1 MRSVVTG
8 FSLLFISPFV
18 VAEQADYS
26 LADFAAD
33 QATRSFVSLD
43 YYRASD
49 GSDYRS
55 LSLDYALNLDSRL
68 SLGIGQSRAP
78 EGAVNSRNIDA
89 RNINSWNTGFFSY
102 FGDSFNYALDYEH
115 WSAQGDAVSDT
126 FSFSAGYDGLDW
138 GMYITPEL
146 RYIDLYSRRLANGS
160 RRLFEVKGTGLTAG
174 LSYYGWAGWTLSA
187 SASSYSYDRDISV
200 INRVLVQ
207 RFLSSDALALA
218 YSFLNSKASVE
229 LGYDFSGDFSGTRL
243 GFEMNQAVVEG
254 DNSLIRGEVM
264 KLGLYQFDP
273 VLLDLEAGR
282 YRYSEQSVNYTRLS
296 LTFAW

>member
-1 MRSVVTG
+1 MRSVIG
-8 FSLLFISPFV
+8 FPLLFISTL
-18 VAEQADYS
+18 VAAEPIDYS
-26 LADFAAD
+26 LADFAAE
-33 QATRSFVSLD
+33 QATRSFISLD

-49 GSDYRS
+49 SSDFRG
-55 LSLDYALNLDSRL
+55 LSLEYALNFDSRL

-78 EGAVNSRNIDA
+78 EEAVNSQNIDA
-89 RNINSWNTGFFSY
+89 RNINSWDAGFFSY
-102 FGDSFNYALDYEH
+102 FGDSFNYALNYEH
-115 WSAQGDAVSDT
+115 WNAQGDAISDT

-138 GMYITPEL
+138 GMYVTPEL

-174 LSYYGWAGWTLSA
+174 LNYYGWAGWTLSA
-187 SASSYSYDRDISV
+187 SASGYSYDRDISV

-218 YSFLNSKASVE
+218 YSFLNSKASAE
-229 LGYDFSGDFSGTRL
+229 LSYDFSGDFSGTRL
-243 GFEMNQAVVEG
+243 GFEMNRAVVEG
-254 DNSLIRGEVM
+254 DNSLIRGAVV

-282 YRYSEQSVNYTRLS
+282 YRYSEQSVSYTRLS

>member
-1 MRSVVTG
+1 MRSVIG
-8 FSLLFISPFV
+8 LPLLFISSLV
-18 VAEQADYS
+18 VAEQVDYS

-33 QATRSFVSLD
+33 QAMRSFIYLD

-49 GSDYRS
+49 GSNYRG
-55 LSLDYALNLDSRL
+55 LNLDYALNFDSRL

-78 EGAVNSRNIDA
+78 QGAVNRQNIDA
-89 RNINSWNTGFFSY
+89 RNIDSWNAGFFSY
-102 FGDSFNYALDYEH
+102 SGDSFNYALDYEH
-115 WSAQGDAVSDT
+115 WSAQGGAISDT

-138 GMYITPEL
+138 GMYVTPEL

-174 LSYYGWAGWTLSA
+174 LRYYGWSGWTIGVSA
-187 SASSYSYDRDISV
+187 SGYSYDRDISV

-218 YSFLNSKASVE
+218 YSFLNSKVSAE
-229 LGYDFSGDFSGTRL
+229 LDYDFSGDFSGTRL

-254 DNSLIRGEVM
+254 DNSLIKGEVV
-264 KLGLYQFDP
+264 KLGFYQFDP

>member
-1 MRSVVTG
+1 MRSITG
-8 FSLLFISPFV
+8 LFLLFISPLV

-49 GSDYRS
+49 ASDFRG
-55 LSLDYALNLDSRL
+55 LSLDYALNFDSRL

-78 EGAVNSRNIDA
+78 EGAVNSQNIDA

-138 GMYITPEL
+138 SMYVTPEL

-160 RRLFEVKGTGLTAG
+160 RRLFEVKGAGLTAG
-174 LSYYGWAGWTLSA
+174 LSYYGWSGWTFSA

-218 YSFLNSKASVE
+218 YSFLNSKVSAG
-229 LGYDFSGDFSGTRL
+229 LDYDFSGDFSGTRL
-243 GFEMNQAVVEG
+243 GFEVNRAVVEG
-254 DNSLIRGEVM
+254 DNSLIRGALV

-273 VLLDLEAGR
+273 MLLDLEAGR
-282 YRYSEQSVNYTRLS
+282 YRYSEQSVSYTRLS
-296 LTFAW
+296 LIFAW